1 MTRLRLEAGN
11 TFRSLRN
18 HNFRLFFS
26 GQLISQTG
34 TWLEAVAITWL
45 MLKLTNSGLALG
57 LVMAARFGP
66 LLILGPW
73 GGVLSDRL
81 DRQKLMLATQV
92 CFASIALVETVLV
105 LTDNVSETVFY
116 VFVTFF
122 GVLTA
127 IDSPARRAF
136 VVELVETEDV
146 PNAVGLNSALMTG
159 ARTIG
164 PAIAGAL
171 IAGPGIKWCFIVN
184 ALSYLFVIG
193 ALLKLDRSKFR
204 SSPRIAKAK
213 GQLVEGFRY
222 VWRTPNLM
230 LPLVLATVIG
240 TLAFNYQVTLPLLAE
255 RDLSG
260 DAGTFTLLYAVMSL
274 GSVAG
279 ALAVARRTEID
290 IRFLLV
296 GGTGMAVATMALAL
310 APTTPLALAAALPL
324 GFMSFLVISGCNA
337 MAQLQADPAMR
348 GRVLALFSMV
358 FLGSTPIGGPIVG
371 WISEEL
377 SPRAGLA
384 VGGIATA
391 LVTAWVARHLR
402 QTARRSSADD
412 PAGSVDP
419 AGAQP
424 DSEPEPAAA

>member
-45 MLKLTNSGLALG
+45 MLKLTDSGLALG

-66 LLILGPW
+66 LLVLGPW

-81 DRQKLMLATQV
+81 DRQKLMLATQL
-92 CFASIALVETVLV
+92 CFASIAVVETVLV
-105 LTDNVSETVFY
+105 LTDNVSEAVFY
-116 VFVTFF
+116 LFVTTF

-136 VVELVETEDV
+136 VAELVDTEDV

-204 SSPRIAKAK
+204 STPRIAKAK

-255 RDLSG
+255 RDLGG

-296 GGTGMAVATMALAL
+296 GGTGMAIATGALAF

-337 MAQLQADPAMR
+337 MVQVQADPAMR

-391 LVTAWVARHLR
+391 LVTAWVARHIR
-402 QTARRSSADD
+402 QTARRRSADADD
-412 PAGSVDP
+412 PP
-419 AGAQP
+419 APSSA
-424 DSEPEPAAA
+424 EPTSEPAAA